1 MAKHPDE
8 IANLKLRFPEVMRA
22 RLAEEAKR
30 NQRSLNGEIVYRL
43 GTTFGA
49 EGVALVDQYEAME
62 EEISRQMREVMHAVR
77 EAVLERRRDP
87 AFQKWLEEQPK
98 KKPEPKL
105 PRRKL

>member
-49 EGVALVDQYEAME
+49 EGVALAAQYGAIE
-62 EEISRQMREVMHAVR
+62 REVNRQVR
-77 EAVLERRRDP
+77 EIMHRLATE
-87 AFQKWLEEQPK
+87 AAATK
-98 KKPEPKL
+98 